1 MRVTRNQITGGIAGY
16 IKDEILPKMAGDKAM
31 QIIASVAVSSAL
43 NNDRLLDSVFDN
55 EMVMALLDDDGTGTY
70 DISGLMAS
78 VHDAVGQYGGFP
90 MSIPSIPFISP
101 NEMSLRITAEDIEA
115 MRRRIEG

>member
-1 MRVTRNQITGGIAGY
+1 MRVTREQIVRGMTGY

-31 QIIASVAVSSAL
+31 QIIASIAVGAAM

-55 EMVMALLDDDGTGTY
+55 EMVMALLDDDGTGTF
-70 DISGLMAS
+70 DISGLMSA
-78 VHDAVGQYGGFP
+78 VHDAVVQYGGFP

-101 NEMSLRITAEDIEA
+101 NEMTLKITAEDIEA